1 MTKHKSIG
9 EYAAWLA
16 MMIESLNVGDFEMVS
31 CGSGCR
37 DGKWAW
43 IVVFKRPGGF
53 EETLSFPCYV
63 GDDEV

>member
-9 EYAAWLA
+9 EYAAWLS
-16 MMIESLNVGDFEMVS
+16 MIVESLNVENCEMVS

-37 DGKWAW
+37 DGQWAW
-43 IVVFKRPGGF
+43 IVVFKRPNGF

-63 GDDEV
+63 DGDNE